1 LPFALE
7 GDPVLFRGHAS
18 NISVASV
25 KLKRWLVIITG
36 TLAMGVGAVGVF
48 VPMLHVVF
56 GIGFWWVWEIV

>member
-1 LPFALE
+1 M
-7 GDPVLFRGHAS
+7 LFRGHAS